1 VELHN
6 VMKCFG
12 KVEADKD
19 MSLRVEG
26 RELVVLLGPG
36 RKLLIQSEKGYN
48 ILKIIL
54 FKCCY
59 V

>member
-19 MSLRVEG
+19 MSFRVEDK
-26 RELVVLLGPG
+26 ELV
-36 RKLLIQSEKGYN
+36 
-48 ILKIIL
+48 ILQAVS
-54 FKCCY
+54 Y
-59 V
+59 

>member
-1 VELHN
+1 
-6 VMKCFG
+6 MKCFG